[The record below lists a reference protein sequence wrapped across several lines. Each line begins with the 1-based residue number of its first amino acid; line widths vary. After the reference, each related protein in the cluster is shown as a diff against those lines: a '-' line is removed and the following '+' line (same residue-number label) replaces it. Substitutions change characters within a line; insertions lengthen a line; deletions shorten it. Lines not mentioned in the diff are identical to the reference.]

1 MKTIL
6 KIFMYGLSVFLTM
19 TVATITL
26 GSPKVY
32 LGLVAALILVL
43 FAARL
48 SEEKWAGFYASLS
61 IAIGIILQITHPI
74 FGKMKAEK
82 LEKLKPLVENYHNF
96 LVKYGVIIVIAIG
109 IIAYFISK
117 IKIEEEST
125 KFRSTRTIT
134 YMSVFIA
141 LSVVI
146 NTMRFGSISFGGFPI
161 IYSGL
166 VLGPVNGFIVG
177 GLSDILAFI
186 VRPSAGGYNVV
197 FTLTSAL
204 TGFIPVMV
212 TRLFKEKYPNY
223 RFLPVLIGVFIG
235 QMITSVIM
243 APFFQAILF
252 GKNTFYYYAAKAFI
266 KQIISIPIYSGL
278 FISLNESLRKNIDFN
293 LSRTW
298 SDFFY
303 IK

>member
-1 MKTIL
+1 MKTIF

-19 TVATITL
+19 TVSTVTL

-32 LGLVAALILVL
+32 LGIIAALILVL

-61 IAIGIILQITHPI
+61 IAIGIILQIKHPI

-96 LVKYGVIIVIAIG
+96 LIKYGALIVIGIG

-117 IKIEEEST
+117 IKIEKKEST

-177 GLSDILAFI
+177 GVSDVLAFI
-186 VRPSAGGYNVV
+186 VRPSSGGYNIL

-204 TGFIPVMV
+204 TGFIPAII
-212 TRLFKEKYPNY
+212 TGLFKDKYPNY
-223 RFLPVLIGVFIG
+223 RFFSVLIGVFIG

-243 APFFQAILF
+243 APFFQSILY

-266 KQIISIPIYSGL
+266 KQIVSIPIYSGL
-278 FISLNESLRKNIDFN
+278 FISLNESLKKNINFN
-293 LSRTW
+293 LSR
-298 SDFFY
+298 
-303 IK
+303 K

>member
-1 MKTIL
+1 MKTIF

-19 TVATITL
+19 TVSTVTL

-32 LGLVAALILVL
+32 LGIIVALILVL

-61 IAIGIILQITHPI
+61 IAIGIILQIKHPI

-96 LVKYGVIIVIAIG
+96 LIKYGAIIVIGIG

-117 IKIEEEST
+117 IKIEKKEST

-141 LSVVI
+141 LSVAI

-177 GLSDILAFI
+177 GVSDVLAFI
-186 VRPSAGGYNVV
+186 VRPSSGGYNIL

-204 TGFIPVMV
+204 TGFIPAII
-212 TRLFKEKYPNY
+212 TGLFKDKYPNY
-223 RFLPVLIGVFIG
+223 RFFSVLIGVFIG

-243 APFFQAILF
+243 APFFQSILF

-266 KQIISIPIYSGL
+266 KQIVSIPIYSGL
-278 FISLNESLRKNIDFN
+278 FISLNESLKKNINFN
-293 LSRTW
+293 LSR
-298 SDFFY
+298 
-303 IK
+303 K

>member
-1 MKTIL
+1 MKTIF

-19 TVATITL
+19 TVSTVTL

-32 LGLVAALILVL
+32 LGIIAALILVL

-61 IAIGIILQITHPI
+61 IAIGIILQIKHPI

-96 LVKYGVIIVIAIG
+96 LIKYGALIVIGIG

-117 IKIEEEST
+117 IKIEKKEST

-177 GLSDILAFI
+177 GVSDVLAFI
-186 VRPSAGGYNVV
+186 VRPSSGGYNIL

-204 TGFIPVMV
+204 TGFIPAII
-212 TRLFKEKYPNY
+212 TGLFKDKYPNY
-223 RFLPVLIGVFIG
+223 RFFSVLIGVFIG

-243 APFFQAILF
+243 APFFQSILF
-252 GKNTFYYYAAKAFI
+252 GKNTFYYYAVKAFI
-266 KQIISIPIYSGL
+266 KQIVSIPIYSGL
-278 FISLNESLRKNIDFN
+278 FISLNESLKKNINFN
-293 LSRTW
+293 LSR
-298 SDFFY
+298 
-303 IK
+303 K

>member
-1 MKTIL
+1 MKTIF

-19 TVATITL
+19 TVSTVTL

-32 LGLVAALILVL
+32 LGIIAALILVL

-96 LVKYGVIIVIAIG
+96 LIKYGALIVIGIG

-117 IKIEEEST
+117 IKIEKKEST

-177 GLSDILAFI
+177 GVSDVLAFI
-186 VRPSAGGYNVV
+186 VRPSSGGYNIL

-204 TGFIPVMV
+204 TGFIPAII
-212 TRLFKEKYPNY
+212 TGLFKDKYPNY
-223 RFLPVLIGVFIG
+223 RFFSVLIGVFIG

-243 APFFQAILF
+243 APFFQSILF
-252 GKNTFYYYAAKAFI
+252 GKNTFYYYAIKAFI
-266 KQIISIPIYSGL
+266 KQIVSIPIYSGL
-278 FISLNESLRKNIDFN
+278 FISLNESLKKNIDFN
-293 LSRTW
+293 LSR
-298 SDFFY
+298 
-303 IK
+303 K

>member
-1 MKTIL
+1 MKTIF

-19 TVATITL
+19 TVSTVTL

-32 LGLVAALILVL
+32 LGIIAALILVL

-61 IAIGIILQITHPI
+61 IAIGIILQIKHPI

-96 LVKYGVIIVIAIG
+96 LIKYGALIVIGIG

-117 IKIEEEST
+117 IKIEKKEST

-177 GLSDILAFI
+177 AVSDVLAFI
-186 VRPSAGGYNVV
+186 VRPSSGGYNIL

-204 TGFIPVMV
+204 TGFIPAII
-212 TRLFKEKYPNY
+212 TGLFKDKYPNY
-223 RFLPVLIGVFIG
+223 RFFSVLIGVFIG

-243 APFFQAILF
+243 APFFQSILF
-252 GKNTFYYYAAKAFI
+252 GKNTFYYYAVKAFI
-266 KQIISIPIYSGL
+266 KQIVSIPIYSGL
-278 FISLNESLRKNIDFN
+278 FISLNESLKKNINFN
-293 LSRTW
+293 LSR
-298 SDFFY
+298 
-303 IK
+303 K

>member
-1 MKTIL
+1 MKTIF

-19 TVATITL
+19 TVSTVTL
-26 GSPKVY
+26 GFPKVY
-32 LGLVAALILVL
+32 LGIIAALILVL

-61 IAIGIILQITHPI
+61 IAIGIILQIKHPI

-96 LVKYGVIIVIAIG
+96 LIKYGVIIVIGIG

-117 IKIEEEST
+117 IKIEKKEST

-177 GLSDILAFI
+177 GVSDVLAFI
-186 VRPSAGGYNVV
+186 VRPSSGGYNIL

-204 TGFIPVMV
+204 TGFIPAII
-212 TRLFKEKYPNY
+212 TGLFKDKYPNY
-223 RFLPVLIGVFIG
+223 RFFSVLIGVFIG

-243 APFFQAILF
+243 APFFQSILF
-252 GKNTFYYYAAKAFI
+252 GKNTFYYYAVKAFI
-266 KQIISIPIYSGL
+266 KQIVSIPIYSGL
-278 FISLNESLRKNIDFN
+278 FISLNESLKKNINFN
-293 LSRTW
+293 LSR
-298 SDFFY
+298 
-303 IK
+303 K

>member
-1 MKTIL
+1 MKTIF

-19 TVATITL
+19 TVSTVTL

-32 LGLVAALILVL
+32 LGIIAALILVL

-61 IAIGIILQITHPI
+61 IAIGIILQIKHPI

-96 LVKYGVIIVIAIG
+96 LIKYGAIIVIGIG

-117 IKIEEEST
+117 IKIEKKEST

-177 GLSDILAFI
+177 GVSDVLAFI
-186 VRPSAGGYNVV
+186 VRPSSGGYNIL

-204 TGFIPVMV
+204 TGFIPAII
-212 TRLFKEKYPNY
+212 TGLFKDKYPNY
-223 RFLPVLIGVFIG
+223 RFFSVLIGVFIG

-243 APFFQAILF
+243 APFFQSILF
-252 GKNTFYYYAAKAFI
+252 GKNTFYYYAVKAFI
-266 KQIISIPIYSGL
+266 KQIVSIPIYSGL
-278 FISLNESLRKNIDFN
+278 FISLNESLKKNINFN
-293 LSRTW
+293 LSR
-298 SDFFY
+298 
-303 IK
+303 K

>member
-1 MKTIL
+1 MKTIF

-19 TVATITL
+19 TVSTVTI

-32 LGLVAALILVL
+32 LGIIAALILVL

-96 LVKYGVIIVIAIG
+96 LIKYGALIVIGIE

-117 IKIEEEST
+117 IKIEKKEST

-177 GLSDILAFI
+177 GVSDVLAFI
-186 VRPSAGGYNVV
+186 VRPSSGGYNIL

-204 TGFIPVMV
+204 TGFIPAII
-212 TRLFKEKYPNY
+212 TGLFKDKYPNY
-223 RFLPVLIGVFIG
+223 RFFSVLIGVFIG

-243 APFFQAILF
+243 APFFQSILF
-252 GKNTFYYYAAKAFI
+252 GKNTFYYYAVKAFI
-266 KQIISIPIYSGL
+266 KQIVSIPIYSGL
-278 FISLNESLRKNIDFN
+278 FISLNESLKKNINFN
-293 LSRTW
+293 LSR
-298 SDFFY
+298 
-303 IK
+303 K

>member
-1 MKTIL
+1 MKTIF

-19 TVATITL
+19 TVSTVTL

-32 LGLVAALILVL
+32 LGIIAALILVL

-96 LVKYGVIIVIAIG
+96 LIKYGALIVIGIE

-117 IKIEEEST
+117 IKIEKKEST

-177 GLSDILAFI
+177 GVSDVLAFI
-186 VRPSAGGYNVV
+186 VRPSSGGYNIL

-204 TGFIPVMV
+204 TGFIPAII
-212 TRLFKEKYPNY
+212 TGLFKDKYPNY
-223 RFLPVLIGVFIG
+223 RFFSVLIGVFIG

-243 APFFQAILF
+243 APFFQSILF
-252 GKNTFYYYAAKAFI
+252 GKNTFYYYAVKAFI
-266 KQIISIPIYSGL
+266 KQIVSIPIYSGL
-278 FISLNESLRKNIDFN
+278 FISLNESLKKNINFN
-293 LSRTW
+293 LSR
-298 SDFFY
+298 
-303 IK
+303 K